1 MGLCAQN
8 LVHVR
13 CSPSVSEIS
22 TQVRP
27 CQASMHPT
35 KSPPPSHP
43 QQPLSRPPSPP
54 APQGRRGACQE
65 VMSTGSS
72 RRCSHWEALWQ
83 PPSLTHSNLRCS
95 ASSAGLCQGA
105 STGLFPNVRS
115 HWHPGFTRKHLLAL
129 RAAPFL
135 EGTSCYPKPP
145 NPQGAA
151 AFLLPI
157 CSLLSGKKNT
167 NQGPVPL
174 GVALLIDCKIPRH
187 LGFAPILPVQRTRE
201 TFALTPLTRLRKF
214 TAPGVGFLCCFLT
227 VCSFNPLLLGPHSP
241 SSP

>member
-1 MGLCAQN
+1 MPSLYAPNKVSTSIPSTAASLQTAKST
-8 LVHVR
+8 
-13 CSPSVSEIS
+13 CSPGKE
-22 TQVRP
+22 RHLP
-27 CQASMHPT
+27 GGHEHRKFQALL
-35 KSPPPSHP
+35 
-43 QQPLSRPPSPP
+43 PLGSLVA
-54 APQGRRGACQE
+54 AP
-65 VMSTGSS
+65 
-72 RRCSHWEALWQ
+72 L
-83 PPSLTHSNLRCS
+83 PHSNLRCS

-174 GVALLIDCKIPRH
+174 GVALLTDCKIPRH

>member
-1 MGLCAQN
+1 MREQGPGTPGLQSGFRGMGLCAQN

-83 PPSLTHSNLRCS
+83 PPSLTLTSD
-95 ASSAGLCQGA
+95 
-105 STGLFPNVRS
+105 
-115 HWHPGFTRKHLLAL
+115 AL
-129 RAAPFL
+129 RPQRASAR
-135 EGTSCYPKPP
+135 EPP
-145 NPQGAA
+145 LACSQMYVHIGI
-151 AFLLPI
+151 LGLPE
-157 CSLLSGKKNT
+157 NT
-167 NQGPVPL
+167 CWP
-174 GVALLIDCKIPRH
+174 
-187 LGFAPILPVQRTRE
+187 
-201 TFALTPLTRLRKF
+201 
-214 TAPGVGFLCCFLT
+214 
-227 VCSFNPLLLGPHSP
+227 
-241 SSP
+241 